1 MQINSF
7 MKKLTLILLL
17 LLFVSCANRVDYQID
32 QTQHILG
39 FGVVY
44 GMVWLCYPIL

>member
-32 QTQHILG
+32 QTQHIYG
-39 FGVVY
+39 FWGGVWH
-44 GMVWLCYPIL
+44 GMIMLPL